1 MPRSARIPLIAAAVV
16 FGVATAAVLAFNL
29 HLQSPGMQ
37 QQLREAA
44 MRTIGLPLSIRS
56 ATYTPWGGIRLR
68 GLVVPDM
75 ENQGV
80 NFLEASEFQI
90 VFRLFPLLRR
100 EFVVSRLSL
109 NEAILTWRQA
119 ADGRWRVP
127 RDPGEAT
134 ARGPSDAVTPAPT
147 PTPAA
152 PPAGVADAAHAP
164 FGVSVERIQ
173 VLRSRLLFENR
184 DRWPLLDADGIAV
197 KVDLSGRGDA
207 RGLAEVPEAVI
218 AGLLVARNLGSNFT
232 LENGL
237 LALPDIHGEVAGG
250 NLSGRGSIA
259 TREEGSPYEW
269 SLRLEGVK
277 LGELRAAAKLGGTRF
292 EGVLGAGLDLKGR
305 NAPNRQVRGNAR
317 VEIGGG
323 RIVPSPY
330 IQDIGRILDIRE
342 LRGMDLREA
351 RADLRIDDDLIH
363 LEPVW
368 LRAEDIAIELRGT
381 VTRTG
386 KLDLK
391 GNLLLSPGIAG
402 NVASRTGRTFP
413 VTSIPGLPDYRA
425 VAFKVGGT
433 IQAPDSNLASQLL
446 GGGIGGQIG
455 EFFLNFLGAP

>member
-1 MPRSARIPLIAAAVV
+1 MPRCARIPLIVAAAVLA
-16 FGVATAAVLAFNL
+16 VATAAVLAFNL

-37 QQLREAA
+37 EQLREAA
-44 MRTIGLPLSIRS
+44 MRTIGLPLTVRS

-119 ADGRWRVP
+119 ADGRWRLP
-127 RDPGEAT
+127 RNPDEA
-134 ARGPSDAVTPAPT
+134 AAQGPAGAVTRAPV
-147 PTPAA
+147 PV
-152 PPAGVADAAHAP
+152 PPAEIAGRPAFD
-164 FGVSVERIQ
+164 VSVEHIR
-173 VLRSRLLFENR
+173 VRRSRMLFENR

-197 KVDLSGRGDA
+197 KADLSGKGDA
-207 RGLAEVPEAVI
+207 SGLAEVPEAVV

-237 LALPDIHGEVAGG
+237 LALPDIHGEVAAGT
-250 NLSGRGSIA
+250 LSGRGSIA

-277 LGELRAAAKLGGTRF
+277 LGELRTPAKFAGTRF
-292 EGVLGAGLDLKGR
+292 EGVLGASLDLKGR
-305 NAPNRQVRGNAR
+305 NAPHRQIRGNAR
-317 VEIGGG
+317 VEIAGG

-330 IQDIGRILDIRE
+330 MQDIGRILDIRE

-363 LEPVW
+363 VEPLW
-368 LRAEDIAIELRGT
+368 LRAVDIAIELRGT
-381 VTRTG
+381 VTRAG

-391 GNLLLSPGIAG
+391 GNLLLSPGIAE
-402 NVASRTGRTFP
+402 NVGARTGRTFP
-413 VTSIPGLPDYRA
+413 AATIPELPGYRM

-433 IQAPDSNLASQLL
+433 IQNPDSNLASQLL
-446 GGGIGGQIG
+446 GGGLGGQIG

>member
-16 FGVATAAVLAFNL
+16 LAVATAAVLAFNL

-44 MRTIGLPLSIRS
+44 MRTIGLPLTVRS

-109 NEAILTWRQA
+109 DEAILTWRQA

-127 RDPGEAT
+127 RNPEEAT
-134 ARGPSDAVTPAPT
+134 ARGPATAVTPAPT
-147 PTPAA
+147 P
-152 PPAGVADAAHAP
+152 PPAQVAAAGRPP
-164 FGVSVERIQ
+164 FGVSVESVR
-173 VLRSRLLFENR
+173 VRRSRMLFENR

-197 KVDLSGRGDA
+197 EVDLSGPGRGDA
-207 RGLAEVPEAVI
+207 HGRAEVPEAVI
-218 AGLLVARNLGSNFT
+218 AGLIVARNLAGDFT

-237 LALPDIHGEVAGG
+237 LSLPDIRGEVAAGI
-250 NLSGRGSIA
+250 LSGRGSIA
-259 TREEGSPYEW
+259 TRAEGSPYEW
-269 SLRLEGVK
+269 SLKLEGVK
-277 LGELRAAAKLGGTRF
+277 LGELRASAKLGGTRF
-292 EGVLGAGLDLKGR
+292 EGILGAGLDLKGR
-305 NAPNRQVRGNAR
+305 NAPDRQVRGSAR
-317 VEIGGG
+317 IEITDG
-323 RIVPSPY
+323 RIVPSAY
-330 IQDIGRILDIRE
+330 MQDIGRILDIRE

-351 RADLRIDDDLIH
+351 RAEMRIDDDLIH
-363 LEPVW
+363 VEPLW
-368 LRAEDIAIELRGT
+368 LRADDIAIELRGT
-381 VTRTG
+381 VTRSG

-391 GNLLLSPGIAG
+391 GDLLLSQGIAE
-402 NVASRTGRTFP
+402 NVSSRTGRTFP
-413 VTSIPGLPDYRA
+413 AATIPELPGYRA

-433 IQAPDSNLASQLL
+433 IQNPDSNLASQLL
-446 GGGIGGQIG
+446 GGGLGGQIG